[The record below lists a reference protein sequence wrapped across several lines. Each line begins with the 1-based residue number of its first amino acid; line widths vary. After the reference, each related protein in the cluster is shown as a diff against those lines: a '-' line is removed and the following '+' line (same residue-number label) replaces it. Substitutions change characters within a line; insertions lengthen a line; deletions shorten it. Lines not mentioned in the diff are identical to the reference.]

1 MSSSEAT
8 PAVPGDSPAKAPAIH
23 PILQNALRITLS
35 AKEYRALHGIAAK
48 RAPNVKAKLISPSS
62 FDVMAQSKNRHS
74 EAALRASLRLFVGSG
89 LVLKLLEAVM
99 SRVRGGAAEK
109 KPRTALHRSPTLRLS
124 FSLSL
129 LLLLHR
135 LLYRF
140 LVRLRANLRT
150 DDAEPFRERNPR
162 ISRALTSRFAPAVG
176 ASLAGLAVG
185 IMPQEQLRLTG
196 AIYWSVRSLEF
207 LFNAVDSKGLL
218 DKRPW
223 WFGSWLL
230 MPVSCAQLFHAF
242 VFDRETTPKWFG
254 NVIMRL
260 SPSYI
265 PGRPE
270 SLPSNISWPEK
281 EQIVDSLASIA
292 DLRWPAFVSPIL
304 HPGDPNTLPSAV
316 AAISPITGP
325 AHPSITQL
333 SCALLHPGVPS
344 CSTAFLHHILLSVPL
359 LARFLTAVTLALS
372 IPKIKSIIT
381 QPISSIDSISKRIIK
396 MTAVLSVAIGAAW
409 GSTCML
415 NSTLPRSTLSTKR
428 FFLSG
433 ALGGLPFMFLSS
445 NRNIFL
451 YFFRAAIDSAW
462 KTGVKRGLWKGR
474 RGGDMWILVASWAAI
489 GCILEANP
497 SAVQGSGLRKGLVWM
512 RGDGFV
518 DPEALEKRRAARR
531 ESKKAE
537 NP

>member
-1 MSSSEAT
+1 M
-8 PAVPGDSPAKAPAIH
+8 
-23 PILQNALRITLS
+23 
-35 AKEYRALHGIAAK
+35 
-48 RAPNVKAKLISPSS
+48 
-62 FDVMAQSKNRHS
+62 
-74 EAALRASLRLFVGSG
+74 
-89 LVLKLLEAVM
+89 
-99 SRVRGGAAEK
+99 
-109 KPRTALHRSPTLRLS
+109 
-124 FSLSL
+124 
-129 LLLLHR
+129 
-135 LLYRF
+135 
-140 LVRLRANLRT
+140 
-150 DDAEPFRERNPR
+150 
-162 ISRALTSRFAPAVG
+162 
-176 ASLAGLAVG
+176 
-185 IMPQEQLRLTG
+185 
-196 AIYWSVRSLEF
+196 
-207 LFNAVDSKGLL
+207 
-218 DKRPW
+218 
-223 WFGSWLL
+223 
-230 MPVSCAQLFHAF
+230 
-242 VFDRETTPKWFG
+242 
-254 NVIMRL
+254 
-260 SPSYI
+260 
-265 PGRPE
+265 
-270 SLPSNISWPEK
+270 
-281 EQIVDSLASIA
+281 
-292 DLRWPAFVSPIL
+292 SPIL

-344 CSTAFLHHILLSVPL
+344 CSTAFLHHILLSVPP

-409 GSTCML
+409 GSVCML

-489 GCILEANP
+489 GCLLEANP

-537 NP
+537 AEAENP